1 LRYFAAGFR
10 DRDPKQRSVSLRGA
24 ERRRNLDPVAL
35 AVLWRKRHR
44 ANQATSLQNHIERR
58 LPDRARRFVKAELK
72 RAEVSYAELARR
84 LKEHGL
90 EETEASITA
99 KLNRGTFAAT
109 FFLATMKAIG
119 QRTVNLEDI

>member
-1 LRYFAAGFR
+1 MTIAT
-10 DRDPKQRSVSLRGA
+10 K
-24 ERRRNLDPVAL
+24 ERE
-35 AVLWRKRHR
+35 W
-44 ANQATSLQNHIERR
+44 AN
-58 LPDRARRFVKAELK
+58 RARRFVKVELK

-109 FFLATMKAIG
+109 FFLATIKAIG
-119 QRTVNLEDI
+119 RQTVNLEEV

>member
-1 LRYFAAGFR
+1 MAMSIATT
-10 DRDPKQRSVSLRGA
+10 
-24 ERRRNLDPVAL
+24 EREWA
-35 AVLWRKRHR
+35 
-44 ANQATSLQNHIERR
+44 
-58 LPDRARRFVKAELK
+58 DRARRFVKAELK

-119 QRTVNLEDI
+119 RNTVNVGDL

>member
-1 LRYFAAGFR
+1 MRFR
-10 DRDPKQRSVSLRGA
+10 EDTVAVGSLEKEWA
-24 ERRRNLDPVAL
+24 
-35 AVLWRKRHR
+35 
-44 ANQATSLQNHIERR
+44 
-58 LPDRARRFVKAELK
+58 DRARRYVKAELK

-109 FFLATMKAIG
+109 FFLATMRAIG
-119 QRTVNLEDI
+119 RERVNLQDI

>member
-1 LRYFAAGFR
+1 M
-10 DRDPKQRSVSLRGA
+10 DI
-24 ERRRNLDPVAL
+24 
-35 AVLWRKRHR
+35 
-44 ANQATSLQNHIERR
+44 ATSEKQWADRTRR
-58 LPDRARRFVKAELK
+58 YVKAELK
-72 RAEVSYAELARR
+72 RAEVSYAELARK

-119 QRTVNLEDI
+119 RESVNLADV

>member
-1 LRYFAAGFR
+1 MEG
-10 DRDPKQRSVSLRGA
+10 RSRFHEGLMSIA
-24 ERRRNLDPVAL
+24 TKEREWA
-35 AVLWRKRHR
+35 
-44 ANQATSLQNHIERR
+44 
-58 LPDRARRFVKAELK
+58 DRARRFVKVELK

-119 QRTVNLEDI
+119 RQTVNLEDF

>member
-1 LRYFAAGFR
+1 MSIASR
-10 DRDPKQRSVSLRGA
+10 
-24 ERRRNLDPVAL
+24 EREWA
-35 AVLWRKRHR
+35 HR
-44 ANQATSLQNHIERR
+44 V
-58 LPDRARRFVKAELK
+58 RRFVKAELK

-119 QRTVNLEDI
+119 RENLNLSEV

>member
-1 LRYFAAGFR
+1 MEGRSHFR
-10 DRDPKQRSVSLRGA
+10 EDAMSIATK
-24 ERRRNLDPVAL
+24 EREWA
-35 AVLWRKRHR
+35 
-44 ANQATSLQNHIERR
+44 
-58 LPDRARRFVKAELK
+58 DRARRFVKAELK

-84 LKEHGL
+84 LQEHGL

-119 QRTVNLEDI
+119 VEQVRLSDV

>member
-1 LRYFAAGFR
+1 MMNV
-10 DRDPKQRSVSLRGA
+10 KSM
-24 ERRRNLDPVAL
+24 EKE
-35 AVLWRKRHR
+35 W
-44 ANQATSLQNHIERR
+44 AN
-58 LPDRARRFVKAELK
+58 RARRFVKAELK
-72 RAEVSYAELARR
+72 RAEVNYAELAHR

-119 QRTVNLEDI
+119 RERLDLSEV